1 MAFIKSIN
9 IKESGGVPK
18 TPVEKSFFGKEKV
31 RGDKQNDLKH
41 HGGINRAVC
50 LFSIEI
56 IEALQKEG
64 HPIFPGSTGENLSIQ
79 GLEWSLMI
87 SGKKLSIGE
96 TVIELTNPAPP
107 CKTIKDSFKDGEFNR
122 ISEKKNPG
130 FSRWYA
136 RVIREGVICKND
148 KVIII

>member
-9 IKESGGVPK
+9 IKGSGGVPK
-18 TPVEKSFFGKEKV
+18 IPVNKSFLGKEKV
-31 RGDKQNDLKH
+31 SGDQQNDLKH
-41 HGGINRAVC
+41 HGGVDRAVC

-56 IEALQKEG
+56 IQALKEEG
-64 HPIFPGSTGENLSIQ
+64 HPISPGSTGENLTIE
-79 GLEWSLMI
+79 GLDWSLMN
-87 SGKKLSIGE
+87 SGTTLSVGE
-96 TVIELTNPAPP
+96 AKIELTNPAPP
-107 CKTIKDSFKDGEFNR
+107 CKTIKDSFKKGQFNR